1 MKIVY
6 LVSSFTNKDYTRQ
19 AWSQK
24 KTFAKNTKDDI
35 FKWVYASD
43 TRCIMET
50 ENFIF
55 TPCSDDN
62 KFIFLKTILA
72 IEYVIDKYRPDY
84 IVRSNNSSYI
94 NVPNLRAQIKTL
106 NLSDFGFGFKSQ
118 HELDGVEEDFISGAL
133 FTMPLATA
141 EKLVKSFDG
150 TIKSHEDVQL
160 SREVVK
166 NNGVLISGERCSINE
181 GEPFEINMH
190 YRLKHSNSFLVM
202 VRMFY
207 IYLLLILHRENGVIF
222 HFFKCLTV
230 PLEIICLLLDQNS
243 SLKIRINSLFRLL
256 KFKK

>member
-6 LVSSFTNKDYTRQ
+6 LISSFTNKDYTRQ

-24 KTFAKNTKDDI
+24 MTFTKNTKDNI

-43 TRCIMET
+43 TGRIMEID
-50 ENFIF
+50 NSIF

-94 NVPNLRAQIKTL
+94 NVQNLRTQIKSL
-106 NLSDFGFGFKSQ
+106 NSNDFGFGFKSQ
-118 HELDGVEEDFISGAL
+118 YEMDGVDEDFISGAL
-133 FTMPLATA
+133 FAMPLATA
-141 EKLVKSFDG
+141 EKLVESFDG
-150 TIKSHEDVQL
+150 NIKSHEDVQL

-166 NNGVLISGERCSINE
+166 NKGVLISGERCSIND
-181 GEPFEINMH
+181 GEPFEISMH
-190 YRLKHSNSFLVM
+190 YRLKHSNSFVVM
-202 VRMFY
+202 IRMFY
-207 IYLLLILHRENGVIF
+207 IYFLLMIHQRNSVIF

-230 PLEIICLLLDQNS
+230 GLEVIFLLLDRNN
-243 SLKIRINSLFRLL
+243 SLKIKINSLFRLL